1 MSKLEEYG
9 LEVSFMLLKNPI
21 TKGESYV
28 HTFSYGSS
36 NLNRFFLD
44 RLTLLLVALEFS
56 NIDEF
61 VEDLESLRDYETVNT
76 GYIHEIVCP
85 VQLFYI
91 LNYDTDSK
99 LLSIDHHGGPTSMP
113 ILDLIDIL
121 NELKVLMEK
130 YQ

>member
-9 LEVSFMLLKNPI
+9 LAVSFGLFKSSI
-21 TKGESYV
+21 TKEESYLL
-28 HTFSYGSS
+28 
-36 NLNRFFLD
+36 NLNYSSSSLNQYFLD
-44 RLTLLLVALEFS
+44 QLTLLLRALPFS
-56 NIDEF
+56 EIDGF
-61 VEDLESLRDYETVNT
+61 VEYLESLSDYETSNT

-85 VQLFYI
+85 AQILFTMD
-91 LNYDTDSK
+91 YDTDSK

-130 YQ
+130 YP